1 MMRTKPK
8 THVGKRPN
16 APVRSN
22 KKSRARRSLYI
33 FVQCKSHAKVVG
45 NLTYDMHFVVCR
57 LPAGEDTSKIQA
69 KFDNGVLEVVV
80 PKTKAATQHETKQI
94 QL

>member
-1 MMRTKPK
+1 
-8 THVGKRPN
+8 
-16 APVRSN
+16 
-22 KKSRARRSLYI
+22 
-33 FVQCKSHAKVVG
+33 
-45 NLTYDMHFVVCR
+45 MHFVVCR

-80 PKTKAATQHETKQI
+80 PKTKAATQHETKHI